1 MLEKNQR
8 YTAVITDLTFEG
20 NGVCKIDG
28 MTVFVPNTA
37 VGDKINLKIVKVM
50 KSYAFGIAE
59 EIVSVSKDRI
69 SPDCE
74 CFSKCG
80 GCIFR
85 HINYESECKI
95 KSDIVKNAFERI
107 GGLTPEFDEFRGSV
121 NISRYRN
128 KAQYPLAEVNG
139 RAVYGFY
146 APRSH
151 RVIPISDCRLQPE
164 IFAEISN
171 DILDYIN
178 QKKISIY
185 NEQSHTGIMRHI
197 YIRQGFHSKEIMVC
211 IVVRKDI
218 SEN

>member
-95 KSDIVKNAFERI
+95 KFDIVKNAFERI
-107 GGLTPEFDEFRGSV
+107 GGLTPEFDKFRGSV
-121 NISRYRN
+121 NISRY
-128 KAQYPLAEVNG
+128 
-139 RAVYGFY
+139 
-146 APRSH
+146 S
-151 RVIPISDCRLQPE
+151 
-164 IFAEISN
+164 
-171 DILDYIN
+171 
-178 QKKISIY
+178 
-185 NEQSHTGIMRHI
+185 M
-197 YIRQGFHSKEIMVC
+197 
-211 IVVRKDI
+211 
-218 SEN
+218 

>member
-37 VGDKINLKIVKVM
+37 VGDEVNLKIVKVM

-95 KSDIVKNAFERI
+95 KSDIVKNAFE
-107 GGLTPEFDEFRGSV
+107 
-121 NISRYRN
+121 N
-128 KAQYPLAEVNG
+128 
-139 RAVYGFY
+139 
-146 APRSH
+146 
-151 RVIPISDCRLQPE
+151 
-164 IFAEISN
+164 
-171 DILDYIN
+171 
-178 QKKISIY
+178 
-185 NEQSHTGIMRHI
+185 
-197 YIRQGFHSKEIMVC
+197 
-211 IVVRKDI
+211 
-218 SEN
+218 